1 VFHERVRSG
10 ILAIAPKA
18 QVIRLSA
25 PPVLG
30 AALLGLDIVAP
41 GDAAATER
49 ARSSLTHGAIEW
61 VAEPDSTR

>member
-1 VFHERVRSG
+1 
-10 ILAIAPKA
+10 
-18 QVIRLSA
+18 
-25 PPVLG
+25 VLG
-30 AALLGLDIVAP
+30 AALLGLDMVAP